1 MTTFGDAGEAFVSG
15 LVAGICAGNSPDVW
29 GEMRAELPSEPQKVH
44 VVTAAAIEEALGRLF
59 AMPCVVA
66 DACDLLAVTP
76 NKSLDLDGF
85 AEKTDGTL
93 VVNNFAHAVRYLW
106 GDLGVVYV
114 VGKERAT

>member
-1 MTTFGDAGEAFVSG
+1 MTNFGDAGEAFVAG
-15 LVAGICAGNSPDVW
+15 LAAGVRAGLAPDVW
-29 GEMRAELPSEPQKVH
+29 GKMRAELPSEPQKVH
-44 VVTAAAIEEALGRLF
+44 VVTAAAIEDALGRLF

-106 GDLGVVYV
+106 GDLGVIYV

>member
-1 MTTFGDAGEAFVSG
+1 
-15 LVAGICAGNSPDVW
+15 
-29 GEMRAELPSEPQKVH
+29 MRAELPSEPQKVH
-44 VVTAAAIEEALGRLF
+44 VVTAAAIEDALGRLF

-76 NKSLDLDGF
+76 NKSLDLDVF

-106 GDLGVVYV
+106 GDLGVIYV